1 MDFVSDCKIEVNKLE
16 LKYSNILSQSRSDSF
31 QQVQDKIIKSNPG
44 TKVVKEVW
52 AGQTFTMV
60 HAWEVLQKIT

>member
-44 TKVVKEVW
+44 TKVVKEV
-52 AGQTFTMV
+52 
-60 HAWEVLQKIT
+60 